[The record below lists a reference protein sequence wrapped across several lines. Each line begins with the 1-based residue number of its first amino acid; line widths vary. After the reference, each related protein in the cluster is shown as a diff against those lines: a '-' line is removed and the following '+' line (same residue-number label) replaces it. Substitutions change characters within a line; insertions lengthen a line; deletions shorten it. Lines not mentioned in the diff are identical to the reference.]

1 MSNRIY
7 DVLTSGILECVHSTK
22 YKSAGTRRFDIC
34 NRYNSAVSYILEIA
48 DCDVI
53 ELATI
58 RGVKGFIT
66 KSICDSLSDDDD
78 LRTYIEDVVC
88 PTLRQIFDDREF

>member
-1 MSNRIY
+1 MSNKIY
-7 DVLTSGILECVHSTK
+7 DVLTTGILECVHSTK
-22 YKSAGTRRFDIC
+22 YKSGGTRRFDIC
-34 NRYNSAVSYILEIA
+34 NRYNSAISYILEIA

-58 RGVKGFIT
+58 RGCKGFIT
-66 KSICDSLSDDDD
+66 KSICDSLADDD

-88 PTLRQIFDDREF
+88 QTLRQIFDDREF

>member
-1 MSNRIY
+1 MSNKIY
-7 DVLTSGILECVHSTK
+7 DVLTAGILECVHSTK

-58 RGVKGFIT
+58 RGCKGFIT
-66 KSICDSLSDDDD
+66 KSICDSLSDDDGPS
-78 LRTYIEDVVC
+78 TSVADVVC
-88 PTLRQIFDDREF
+88 PTRRQILADREQ